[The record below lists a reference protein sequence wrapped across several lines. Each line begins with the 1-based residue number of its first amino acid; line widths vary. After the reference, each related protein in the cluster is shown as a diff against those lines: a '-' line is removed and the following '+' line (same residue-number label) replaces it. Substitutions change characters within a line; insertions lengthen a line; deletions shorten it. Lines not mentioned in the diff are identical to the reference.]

1 MQLHPDESVCF
12 GATIYAAMLSGQIA
26 VNDMDFKDVIPLTLG
41 TEKPSDDPEEEKKGI
56 EHVHPMIEGNS
67 PIPTSKSQSFRTYE
81 DNQTHFDI

>member
-1 MQLHPDESVCF
+1 
-12 GATIYAAMLSGQIA
+12 MLSGEIE
-26 VNDMDFKDVIPLTLG
+26 NKIDLFDVIPLTLG

-56 EHVHPMIEGNS
+56 ENVHPIIDGNS